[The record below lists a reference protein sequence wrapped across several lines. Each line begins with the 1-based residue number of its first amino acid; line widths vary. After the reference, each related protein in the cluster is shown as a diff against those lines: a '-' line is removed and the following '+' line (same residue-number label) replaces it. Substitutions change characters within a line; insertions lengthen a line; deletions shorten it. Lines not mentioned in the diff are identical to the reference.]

1 MKRLKCNKCQNN
13 AKYMFALMVSIR
25 PNLDNISLLCEG
37 CLEKMKLIAKGIGIK
52 PFYRELDHL
61 FNKIKEKRNEI

>member
-1 MKRLKCNKCQNN
+1 
-13 AKYMFALMVSIR
+13 MFALMVSIR